1 MNHPE
6 RAYLPECT
14 HLAAWHGQTEDVRR
28 ALFPL
33 LALAVAFAAGALV
46 WTVLQD
52 DEATRVPWRLTAEPT
67 GSTIELRAEFGGSSC
82 SEFDRWRVDESAS
95 EVEIQATARFED
107 GDCTA
112 DEVFET
118 HSVLLDAP
126 LDGRRLTGCLGSDT
140 NAHCREVAQ
149 N

>member
-1 MNHPE
+1 
-6 RAYLPECT
+6 
-14 HLAAWHGQTEDVRR
+14 V
-28 ALFPL
+28 FPL
-33 LALAVAFAAGALV
+33 LALAVTFAAGALV
-46 WTVLQD
+46 WTILQD
-52 DEATRVPWRLTAEPT
+52 DDSTRVPWRLTAEPA

-112 DEVFET
+112 DEVFEPHT
-118 HSVLLDAP
+118 VLLDAP
-126 LDGRRLTGCLGSDT
+126 LDGRRLTGCLGSES
-140 NAHCREVAQ
+140 NADCREVVQ